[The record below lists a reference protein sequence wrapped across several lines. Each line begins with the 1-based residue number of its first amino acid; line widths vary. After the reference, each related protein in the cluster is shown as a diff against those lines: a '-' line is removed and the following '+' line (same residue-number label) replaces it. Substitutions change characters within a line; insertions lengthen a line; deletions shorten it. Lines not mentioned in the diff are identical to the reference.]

1 MLSQV
6 GIDGEGI
13 VTVRGLQLSGGLR
26 VRLIWDWWSL
36 LGGFECSQAWEG
48 ERGAQPKSQDSS
60 PPSVTWM
67 GGSAPSFHLPSW
79 GGNKDQC
86 MGYSV
91 QGQELCLAEV
101 CAA

>member
-1 MLSQV
+1 M
-6 GIDGEGI
+6 
-13 VTVRGLQLSGGLR
+13 RGLQLSGDSQSETDLGL
-26 VRLIWDWWSL
+26 VVSV
-36 LGGFECSQAWEG
+36 GGCECSQAWEG